1 MSEKKENESRHSLK
15 QDFRLQNLLGL
26 LETEINEYAS
36 HLTLQIE
43 RLADIGIALSG
54 EHDQDKLLEMIMDE
68 ARRFTMA
75 DAGTLY
81 MFKKDEKGEEKL
93 FFEIL
98 QNETLG
104 VRMGGTT
111 GEKIELPPVE
121 LRKSNVSAYAAITGK
136 SVNIPDVYESDLF
149 DFTGPRKYDEQT
161 GYRSKSML
169 VVPMRDHEDVNI
181 GVLQLLN
188 ARDPKSG
195 AVIPFS
201 KDFESLTMS
210 LASQAAVAISN
221 ARLITGMEELIDS
234 IVTVMATAID
244 ERSPYTAGHIRRVAE
259 LGVAL
264 CKTINEQKT
273 GVFSFTNFNDDQLKE
288 MRIAGWM
295 HDIGKITTP
304 VHIVDKATK
313 LQTLFDRVE
322 MLKTRFMTIE
332 ATEHS
337 AWLEKKLEMYK
348 KGTPAKKIAEEEKQ
362 TEERIGRIRDDLK
375 FLVNANSGGEFM
387 DDERMDRVTVIAQKT
402 FSFNGKDKHY
412 LTDDELQN
420 LLIRKGTLLDSERKV
435 MQDHAAISIRMLDK
449 IPFTKKLK
457 NVPRYAG
464 GHHEA
469 IDGSGY
475 PKGLKGDEIPLEAR
489 ILALVDFFEALTASD
504 RPYKKAM
511 PIDQVMKILRNEV
524 EKKKLDKD
532 LFELF
537 EREGFHKLYANA
549 NPESDS
555 DSAKHEDN
563 GKKTGAKKSGQSSAG
578 KTA

>member
-1 MSEKKENESRHSLK
+1 MSDNKPRDNAKNMS
-15 QDFRLQNLLGL
+15 QDFRLQNLLSL
-26 LETEINEYAS
+26 LETEINDYAS

-244 ERSPYTAGHIRRVAE
+244 ERSPYTAGHIKRVAE

-264 CKTINEQKT
+264 CEKINDQKT
-273 GVFSFTNFNDDQLKE
+273 GVFSFINFNDDQLKE

-322 MLKTRFMTIE
+322 MLNTRFMTIE
-332 ATEHS
+332 TTERNV
-337 AWLEKKLEMYK
+337 WLEKKLEMYK
-348 KGTPAKKIAEEEKQ
+348 KGTPAKKIAEEEKM
-362 TEERIGRIRDDLK
+362 TEERIGRIQDDLK
-375 FLVNANSGGEFM
+375 FLVSANSGGEFM
-387 DDERMDRVTVIAQKT
+387 DDERMERVITIAQKT
-402 FSFNGKDKHY
+402 FSFNGTDKHY

-420 LLIRKGTLLDSERKV
+420 LLIRKGTLLDSERKI
-435 MQDHAAISIRMLDK
+435 MQDHAAITIRMLDK

-511 PIDQVMKILRNEV
+511 PIDKVMMILKSEV

-537 EREGFHKLYANA
+537 EREGFHKLYATASPGNG
-549 NPESDS
+549 D
-555 DSAKHEDN
+555 AKHEGN
-563 GKKTGAKKSGQSSAG
+563 GKKTGAKKSGQSDAG